1 MSGFANTL
9 RGEAEV
15 TLGNQ
20 SFTVAVT
27 FGGLMRLSQ
36 AIGAKTMDEIYQ
48 RLLGFEPF
56 AVSCAIRCLVVADD
70 DDKRADI
77 AARVLS
83 EKNISAADQKS
94 WRDGIE
100 QALTAHIEKG
110 QAVRETVSVSEEVEA
125 AVTGKKHQTAS

>member
-15 TLGNQ
+15 KLGNQ

-36 AIGAKTMDEIYQ
+36 AIGARTMDEIYQ

-70 DDKRADI
+70 DDKQADI

-100 QALTAHIEKG
+100 QALTAHIERG